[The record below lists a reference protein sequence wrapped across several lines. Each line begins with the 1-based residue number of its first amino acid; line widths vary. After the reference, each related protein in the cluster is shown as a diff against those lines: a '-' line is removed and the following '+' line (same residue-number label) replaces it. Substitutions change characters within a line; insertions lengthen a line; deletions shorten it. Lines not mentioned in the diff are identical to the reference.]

1 MEQLEHREKKKQ
13 RQKKY
18 HYKLLD
24 NFKKELIKK
33 LYQDLFN
40 LNKDLFISENITYE
54 FFLFQYYAI
63 IDQHIDFNKPDY
75 PGLVCELNEIIK
87 KKTLANKQTKELNE
101 EIEDLYKNAE
111 WELIHK
117 YKSSL
122 EMEKLLDEKK
132 IKKEKMKKY
141 NDELTAQIELNKKLK
156 KKNIKEEQKI
166 EKQDQYLLDENM
178 AKKELQEIRI
188 KQGQENENEE
198 KQSHNINDNN
208 NDNDYIN
215 DNLDMNK
222 NNKEEENIDFNLLSE
237 KDRDEMITAMVDKI
251 MKEKRAQKIDN
262 ILYGLKSKYNIEE
275 KNYKMPGIKYE
286 QKKIDEILY
295 KEMLKYQDI

>member
-1 MEQLEHREKKKQ
+1 MEQKLEDRKK
-13 RQKKY
+13 QKKY

-33 LYQDLFN
+33 LYQDLFK
-40 LNKDLFISENITYE
+40 LNRDLFINENITYE
-54 FFLFQYYAI
+54 FFLFQYYAT

-75 PGLVCELNEIIK
+75 PGLVSELNEIIK
-87 KKTLANKQTKELNE
+87 KKTLANKQNKELNE
-101 EIEDLYKNAE
+101 EIEDLYENAE

-156 KKNIKEEQKI
+156 KKNIKEEQNV
-166 EKQDQYLLDENM
+166 EKQDQYLLDENV

-188 KQGQENENEE
+188 KQGQEKEE
-198 KQSHNINDNN
+198 EQIYNINDN
-208 NDNDYIN
+208 DNDN

-222 NNKEEENIDFNLLSE
+222 SDKEEENIDFKLLSE

-262 ILYGLKSKYNIEE
+262 ILNGLKSKYNIEE
-275 KNYKMPGIKYE
+275 KNYKMPEIKYE
-286 QKKIDEILY
+286 PKKIDEILY

>member
-1 MEQLEHREKKKQ
+1 MDQVLEDRQKQ
-13 RQKKY
+13 KQKQKKY

-33 LYQDLFN
+33 LYQDLFK
-40 LNKDLFISENITYE
+40 LNKDLFINENITYE
-54 FFLFQYYAI
+54 FFLFQYYAT

-75 PGLVCELNEIIK
+75 PGLVSELNEIIK
-87 KKTLANKQTKELNE
+87 KKTLANKQNKELNE

-156 KKNIKEEQKI
+156 KKNVKEEQNV
-166 EKQDQYLLDENM
+166 EKQDQYLLDENV

-188 KQGQENENEE
+188 KQGQEKEE
-198 KQSHNINDNN
+198 EQIYNINDNAN
-208 NDNDYIN
+208 NNLNIN
-215 DNLDMNK
+215 K
-222 NNKEEENIDFNLLSE
+222 SNKEEENIDFKLFSE

-262 ILYGLKSKYNIEE
+262 ILNGIKSKYSIEE
-275 KNYKMPGIKYE
+275 KNYKMPEIKYE

>member
-1 MEQLEHREKKKQ
+1 MEQELEDRQKQ
-13 RQKKY
+13 KQKQKKY

-33 LYQDLFN
+33 LYQDLFK
-40 LNKDLFISENITYE
+40 LNRDLFINENITYE
-54 FFLFQYYAI
+54 VFLFQYYAI

-87 KKTLANKQTKELNE
+87 KKTLANKQNKELNE

-156 KKNIKEEQKI
+156 KKNIKEEQNV
-166 EKQDQYLLDENM
+166 EKQDQYLLDENL

-188 KQGQENENEE
+188 KQGQEKEE
-198 KQSHNINDNN
+198 EQIYNINDNDN
-208 NDNDYIN
+208 ENANDI
-215 DNLDMNK
+215 LDMNK
-222 NNKEEENIDFNLLSE
+222 SSKEEENFDFKLLSE

-251 MKEKRAQKIDN
+251 MREKRAQKIDN
-262 ILYGLKSKYNIEE
+262 ILNGLKSKYNIEE
-275 KNYKMPGIKYE
+275 KKYKMPEIKYE

>member
-1 MEQLEHREKKKQ
+1 MDQVLENRQKQ
-13 RQKKY
+13 KQKQKKY

-33 LYQDLFN
+33 LYQDLFK
-40 LNKDLFISENITYE
+40 LNKDLFINENITYE
-54 FFLFQYYAI
+54 FFLFQYYAT
-63 IDQHIDFNKPDY
+63 IDQNIDFNKPDY
-75 PGLVCELNEIIK
+75 PGLVSELNEIIK
-87 KKTLANKQTKELNE
+87 KKTLANKQNKELNE

-156 KKNIKEEQKI
+156 KKNVKEEQNV
-166 EKQDQYLLDENM
+166 EKQDQYLLDENV

-188 KQGQENENEE
+188 KQGQEKEE
-198 KQSHNINDNN
+198 EQIYNINDNAN
-208 NDNDYIN
+208 NNLNIN
-215 DNLDMNK
+215 K
-222 NNKEEENIDFNLLSE
+222 SNKEEENIDFKLFSE

-262 ILYGLKSKYNIEE
+262 ILNGIKSKYSIEE
-275 KNYKMPGIKYE
+275 KNYKMPEIKYE

>member
-1 MEQLEHREKKKQ
+1 MDQVLENRQKQ
-13 RQKKY
+13 KQKQKKY

-33 LYQDLFN
+33 LYQDLFK
-40 LNKDLFISENITYE
+40 LNKDLFINENITYE
-54 FFLFQYYAI
+54 FFLFQYYAT

-75 PGLVCELNEIIK
+75 PGLVSELNEIIK
-87 KKTLANKQTKELNE
+87 KKTLANKQNKELNE

-156 KKNIKEEQKI
+156 KKNVKEEQNV
-166 EKQDQYLLDENM
+166 EKQDQYLLDENV

-188 KQGQENENEE
+188 KQGQEKEE
-198 KQSHNINDNN
+198 EQIYNINDNAN
-208 NDNDYIN
+208 NNLNIN
-215 DNLDMNK
+215 K
-222 NNKEEENIDFNLLSE
+222 SNKEEENIDFKLFSE

-262 ILYGLKSKYNIEE
+262 ILNGIKSKYSIEE
-275 KNYKMPGIKYE
+275 KNYKMPEIKYE

>member
-1 MEQLEHREKKKQ
+1 MEKELED
-13 RQKKY
+13 RQKQKQKQKRY

-33 LYQDLFN
+33 LYQDLFK
-40 LNKDLFISENITYE
+40 LNRDLFINENITYE

-75 PGLVCELNEIIK
+75 PGLVSELNEIIK
-87 KKTLANKQTKELNE
+87 KKTLANKQNKELNE

-156 KKNIKEEQKI
+156 KKNIKEEQNL
-166 EKQDQYLLDENM
+166 EKQDQYLLDENL
-178 AKKELQEIRI
+178 ARKELQEIRI
-188 KQGQENENEE
+188 KQGQEKEE
-198 KQSHNINDNN
+198 EQNYNINDND
-208 NDNDYIN
+208 NDNAN
-215 DNLDMNK
+215 DILDMNK
-222 NNKEEENIDFNLLSE
+222 SSKEEENIDFKLLSE

-262 ILYGLKSKYNIEE
+262 ILNGLKSKYNIEE
-275 KNYKMPGIKYE
+275 KKYKMPEIKYE

>member
-1 MEQLEHREKKKQ
+1 MDQELED
-13 RQKKY
+13 RQKQKQKQKIY

-33 LYQDLFN
+33 LYQDLFK
-40 LNKDLFISENITYE
+40 LNRDLFINENITYE
-54 FFLFQYYAI
+54 FFLFQYYAT

-75 PGLVCELNEIIK
+75 PGLVSELNEIIK
-87 KKTLANKQTKELNE
+87 KKTLANKQNKELNE
-101 EIEDLYKNAE
+101 EIEDLYENAE

-156 KKNIKEEQKI
+156 KKNIKEEQNV
-166 EKQDQYLLDENM
+166 EKQDQYLLDENE
-178 AKKELQEIRI
+178 AKKELQKIRI
-188 KQGQENENEE
+188 KQGQEKEE
-198 KQSHNINDNN
+198 EQVYNINDNN
-208 NDNDYIN
+208 NDND
-215 DNLDMNK
+215 NLDMNK
-222 NNKEEENIDFNLLSE
+222 SDKEEENIDFKLLSE

-262 ILYGLKSKYNIEE
+262 ILNGLKSKYNIEE
-275 KNYKMPGIKYE
+275 KNYKMPEIKYE

>member
-1 MEQLEHREKKKQ
+1 MEQELEDRQKQ
-13 RQKKY
+13 KQKQKKY

-33 LYQDLFN
+33 LYQDLFK
-40 LNKDLFISENITYE
+40 LNRDLFINENITYE

-75 PGLVCELNEIIK
+75 PGLVSELNEIIK
-87 KKTLANKQTKELNE
+87 KKTLANKQNKELNE

-156 KKNIKEEQKI
+156 KKNIKEEQNV
-166 EKQDQYLLDENM
+166 EKQDQYLLDEDL
-178 AKKELQEIRI
+178 ARKELQEIRI
-188 KQGQENENEE
+188 KQGQEKEE
-198 KQSHNINDNN
+198 EQIYNIYDNDNA
-208 NDNDYIN
+208 NDI
-215 DNLDMNK
+215 LDMNK
-222 NNKEEENIDFNLLSE
+222 SIKEEENIDLKLLSE

-262 ILYGLKSKYNIEE
+262 ILNGLKSKYNIEE
-275 KNYKMPGIKYE
+275 KKYKMPEIKYE

>member
-1 MEQLEHREKKKQ
+1 MEQERYQKQ
-13 RQKKY
+13 KQKKY

-33 LYQDLFN
+33 LYQDLFK
-40 LNKDLFISENITYE
+40 LNKDLFINENITYE

-75 PGLVCELNEIIK
+75 PGLVSELNEIIK
-87 KKTLANKQTKELNE
+87 KKTLANKQNKELNE
-101 EIEDLYKNAE
+101 EVEDMYKNAE

-122 EMEKLLDEKK
+122 EMEKLLEEKK

-141 NDELTAQIELNKKLK
+141 SDELTAQIELNKKLK
-156 KKNIKEEQKI
+156 KKNLKEEQKI
-166 EKQDQYLLDENM
+166 EKLDQYLLDENV

-188 KQGQENENEE
+188 KQGQEKGNEQVNYV
-198 KQSHNINDNN
+198 NDNVY
-208 NDNDYIN
+208 DNE
-215 DNLDMNK
+215 DMNK
-222 NNKEEENIDFNLLSE
+222 NIKDEENFDFKLLSE
-237 KDRDEMITAMVDKI
+237 KDRDEMITSMVDKI

-262 ILYGLKSKYNIEE
+262 ILNGLKSKYNIEE
-275 KNYKMPGIKYE
+275 KNYKMPEIKYE

>member
-1 MEQLEHREKKKQ
+1 MDQELED
-13 RQKKY
+13 RQKQKQKQKIY

-33 LYQDLFN
+33 LYQDLFK
-40 LNKDLFISENITYE
+40 LNKDLFINENITYE

-75 PGLVCELNEIIK
+75 PGLVSELNEIIK
-87 KKTLANKQTKELNE
+87 KKTLANKQSKELNE

-156 KKNIKEEQKI
+156 KKNVKEEQNV
-166 EKQDQYLLDENM
+166 EKQDQYLLDENV

-188 KQGQENENEE
+188 NQGQEKEEE
-198 KQSHNINDNN
+198 KIFNINDNAN
-208 NDNDYIN
+208 N
-215 DNLDMNK
+215 NLDINK
-222 NNKEEENIDFNLLSE
+222 SKKEEENINFKLLSE

-262 ILYGLKSKYNIEE
+262 ILNGLKNKYNIEE
-275 KNYKMPGIKYE
+275 KNYKMPEIKYE

>member
-1 MEQLEHREKKKQ
+1 MDQELED
-13 RQKKY
+13 RQKQKQKQKIY

-33 LYQDLFN
+33 LYQDLFK
-40 LNKDLFISENITYE
+40 LNRDLFINENITYE
-54 FFLFQYYAI
+54 FFLFQYYAT

-75 PGLVCELNEIIK
+75 PGLVSELNEIIK
-87 KKTLANKQTKELNE
+87 KKTLANKQNKELNE
-101 EIEDLYKNAE
+101 EIEDLYENAE

-156 KKNIKEEQKI
+156 KKNIKEEQNV
-166 EKQDQYLLDENM
+166 EKQDQYLLDENE

-188 KQGQENENEE
+188 KQGQEKEE
-198 KQSHNINDNN
+198 EQIYNINDN
-208 NDNDYIN
+208 DNDN

-222 NNKEEENIDFNLLSE
+222 SDKEEENIDFKLLSE

-262 ILYGLKSKYNIEE
+262 ILNGLKSKYNIEE
-275 KNYKMPGIKYE
+275 KNYKMPEIKYE

>member
-1 MEQLEHREKKKQ
+1 MDQVLEDRQKQ
-13 RQKKY
+13 KQKQKKY
-18 HYKLLD
+18 HYNLLD

-33 LYQDLFN
+33 LYQDLFK
-40 LNKDLFISENITYE
+40 LNKDLFINENITYE
-54 FFLFQYYAI
+54 FFLFQYYAT

-75 PGLVCELNEIIK
+75 PGLVSELNEIIK
-87 KKTLANKQTKELNE
+87 KKTLANKQNKELSE

-156 KKNIKEEQKI
+156 KKNVKEEQNV
-166 EKQDQYLLDENM
+166 EKQDQYLLDENV

-188 KQGQENENEE
+188 KQGQEEE
-198 KQSHNINDNN
+198 EEQIYNINDNTN
-208 NDNDYIN
+208 N
-215 DNLDMNK
+215 NLNMNK
-222 NNKEEENIDFNLLSE
+222 SNKEEENIDFKLLSE

-262 ILYGLKSKYNIEE
+262 ILNGLKSKYNIEE
-275 KNYKMPGIKYE
+275 KNYKMPEIKYE

>member
-1 MEQLEHREKKKQ
+1 MDQELED
-13 RQKKY
+13 RQKQNQKQKIY

-33 LYQDLFN
+33 LYQDLFK
-40 LNKDLFISENITYE
+40 LNRDLFINENITYE
-54 FFLFQYYAI
+54 FFLFQYYAT

-75 PGLVCELNEIIK
+75 PGLVSELNEIIK
-87 KKTLANKQTKELNE
+87 KKTLANKQNKELNE
-101 EIEDLYKNAE
+101 EIEDLYENAE

-156 KKNIKEEQKI
+156 KKNIKEEQNV
-166 EKQDQYLLDENM
+166 EKQDQYLLDENL

-188 KQGQENENEE
+188 KQGQEKEE
-198 KQSHNINDNN
+198 EQIYNIYDNDNA
-208 NDNDYIN
+208 NDI
-215 DNLDMNK
+215 LDMNK
-222 NNKEEENIDFNLLSE
+222 SSKEEENIDFKLLSE

-251 MKEKRAQKIDN
+251 MREKRAQKIDN
-262 ILYGLKSKYNIEE
+262 ILNGLKSKYNIEE
-275 KNYKMPGIKYE
+275 KKYKMPEIKYYS
-286 QKKIDEILY
+286 IL
-295 KEMLKYQDI
+295 K

>member
-1 MEQLEHREKKKQ
+1 MDQVLEDRQKQ
-13 RQKKY
+13 KQKQKKY

-33 LYQDLFN
+33 LYQDLFK
-40 LNKDLFISENITYE
+40 LNKDLFINENITYE
-54 FFLFQYYAI
+54 FFLFQYYAT

-75 PGLVCELNEIIK
+75 PGLVSELNEIIK
-87 KKTLANKQTKELNE
+87 KKTLANKQNKELNE

-156 KKNIKEEQKI
+156 KKNVKEEQNV
-166 EKQDQYLLDENM
+166 EKQDQYLLDENV

-188 KQGQENENEE
+188 KQGQEKEE
-198 KQSHNINDNN
+198 EQIYNINDNAN
-208 NDNDYIN
+208 NNLNIN
-215 DNLDMNK
+215 K
-222 NNKEEENIDFNLLSE
+222 SNKEEENIDFKLFSE

-262 ILYGLKSKYNIEE
+262 ILNGIKSKYSIEE
-275 KNYKMPGIKYE
+275 KNYKMPEIKYE

-295 KEMLKYQDI
+295 KEKLKYQDI

>member
-1 MEQLEHREKKKQ
+1 MEKELEEWQKQ
-13 RQKKY
+13 KQKQKQKKY

-33 LYQDLFN
+33 LYQDLFK
-40 LNKDLFISENITYE
+40 LNRDLFINENITYE
-54 FFLFQYYAI
+54 FFLFQYYAT

-75 PGLVCELNEIIK
+75 PGLVSELNEIIK
-87 KKTLANKQTKELNE
+87 KKTLANKQNKELNE

-156 KKNIKEEQKI
+156 KKNIKEEQNL
-166 EKQDQYLLDENM
+166 EKQDQYLLDENL
-178 AKKELQEIRI
+178 ARKELQEIRI
-188 KQGQENENEE
+188 KQGQEKEE
-198 KQSHNINDNN
+198 EQNYNINDND
-208 NDNDYIN
+208 NDNAN
-215 DNLDMNK
+215 DILDMNK
-222 NNKEEENIDFNLLSE
+222 SSKEEENIDFKLLSE

-262 ILYGLKSKYNIEE
+262 ILNGLKSKYNIEE
-275 KNYKMPGIKYE
+275 KNYKMPEIKYE
-286 QKKIDEILY
+286 PKKIDEILY

>member
-1 MEQLEHREKKKQ
+1 MEKELED
-13 RQKKY
+13 RQKQKQKQKRY

-33 LYQDLFN
+33 LYQDLFK
-40 LNKDLFISENITYE
+40 LNRDLFINENITYE

-87 KKTLANKQTKELNE
+87 KKTLANKQNKELNE

-156 KKNIKEEQKI
+156 KKNIKEEQNL
-166 EKQDQYLLDENM
+166 EKQDQYLLDENL
-178 AKKELQEIRI
+178 ARKELQEIRI
-188 KQGQENENEE
+188 KQGQEKEE
-198 KQSHNINDNN
+198 EQNYNINDND
-208 NDNDYIN
+208 NDNAN
-215 DNLDMNK
+215 DILDMNK
-222 NNKEEENIDFNLLSE
+222 SSKEEENIDFKLLSE

-262 ILYGLKSKYNIEE
+262 ILNGLKSKYNIEE
-275 KNYKMPGIKYE
+275 KKYKMPEIKYE